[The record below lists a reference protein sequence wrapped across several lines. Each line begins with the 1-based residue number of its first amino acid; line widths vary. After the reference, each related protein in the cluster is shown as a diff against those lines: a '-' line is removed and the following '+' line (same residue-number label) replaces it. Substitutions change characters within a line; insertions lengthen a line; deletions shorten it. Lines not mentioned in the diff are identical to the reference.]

1 MTELLEQTKKTFS
14 WYFQIILQAKFTCHS
29 CDFCIRLPFYSY
41 FSHFFLHTQ
50 IPSYTATRAIFGAG
64 HRRCQKRYF
73 YWKQNTLSH
82 LRAFLEQTVLDVK
95 FRLKLFPV
103 FFSDPHRNT
112 SSPAKSL
119 WKKYFILMSRNL
131 QLQRSK
137 TDVRR
142 VHQQICRKSISD
154 RGIFEFVKKL
164 LLCVPAY
171 LMCVNTVK

>member
-1 MTELLEQTKKTFS
+1 MIFSNHTAGQIHVPFMWLFHSVAFLLIF
-14 WYFQIILQAKFTCHS
+14 FQF
-29 CDFCIRLPFYSY
+29 
-41 FSHFFLHTQ
+41 FFLHTQ

-142 VHQQICRKSISD
+142 VHQQTCRKSISD